1 MSIKENL
8 KKIKNQIE
16 VAAKNCGRESGSVEL
31 LAVSKTK
38 PLEMLKEA
46 YDAGQRLFG
55 ENKVQEGELKAPA
68 MPQDAKFHM
77 IGHLQSN
84 KVAKACKYFDCIQSV
99 DSLKVARKI
108 NNKCIELDKVMEI
121 YLDINISG
129 EDSKTGF
136 SINDPLKDIVKEI
149 LDLKNVNLKGFMAIG
164 PHTSDKEA
172 IKKSFNTLKSI
183 LDKIN
188 CDLNLNLK
196 DLSIGMS
203 GDFVEAIECG
213 STMVRVGSA
222 IFGVRG

>member
-8 KKIKNQIE
+8 NKIRNQINE
-16 VAAKNCGRESGSVEL
+16 AATNCGRDPKSIEL

-38 PLEMLKEA
+38 PLKMLLEA
-46 YDAGQRLFG
+46 YGAGQRIFG
-55 ENKVQEGELKAPA
+55 ENKVQEGEAKVPL
-68 MPQDAKFHM
+68 MPDDAKFHM

-84 KVAKACKYFDCIQSV
+84 KVGKACKYFDCIQSV
-99 DSLKVARKI
+99 DSLKVAKKI
-108 NNKCIELDKVMEI
+108 NNKCLELNKVMDI
-121 YLDINISG
+121 YLDINISS
-129 EDSKTGF
+129 ENSKTGF
-136 SINDPLKDIVKEI
+136 SISDPLTDIVKEI
-149 LDLKNVNLKGFMAIG
+149 LKLNNVKLKGFMAIG
-164 PHTSDKEA
+164 PHTSNREA

-188 CDLNLNLK
+188 YDLNLNLQ